1 MPGIEIETNNSSPRE
16 MTVINNKLYFTNWNS
31 QDIKVLN
38 LSTYSIENSIPVD
51 GLPESIISDGQNLYV
66 GIIMNKDYSDASNV
80 LKFHLRQIK
89 FLKYLM
95 LVKANITA

>member
-1 MPGIEIETNNSSPRE
+1 

-80 LKFHLRQIK
+80 LKISPSSNQILEIFDVGK
-89 FLKYLM
+89 ES
-95 LVKANITA
+95 NITA